1 MTRSPEAPR
10 PLRRAVIVALS
21 AFATL
26 FVLLVWRDLREAWV
40 SPGYEKYIAAS
51 LCVYWGMWPLWPV
64 TGWLLWM
71 TAGLLRQRRMV
82 ASAFT
87 AVALSLCATLVW
99 ARFIEP
105 NQLVVRETT
114 LGSQCG
120 VRVALVS
127 DIHMGLF
134 MREHDLQRLVERL
147 NALPVD
153 AVLVAGDWT
162 YQPPRDL
169 ARTFAPWAQLKH
181 PTFAVL
187 GNHDEEMPGPPITLA
202 LREALIAV
210 GVKLIDGEEIPL
222 GHCEL
227 MGAGDLYAGSAET
240 DISHLRLDKPTQ
252 PVERRVLL
260 THNPDVVTRL
270 PAGMASLVLAGHT
283 HGGQMRVPFL
293 TQRMLRRAT
302 RGAFDQG
309 LYTFADVRMFITP
322 GVGFS
327 ILPLRFLVPPSI
339 DVLVL

>member
-1 MTRSPEAPR
+1 MTRAPQAPR
-10 PLRRAVIVALS
+10 PLRRAAIVVLS

-26 FVLLVWRDLREAWV
+26 FVLLVWNDLRDTWV
-40 SPGYEKYIAAS
+40 SSGYEKYIVAS
-51 LCVYWGMWPLWPV
+51 LCVYWGMWALWPM
-64 TGWLLWM
+64 TAWLLW
-71 TAGLLRQRRMV
+71 TAASLFRQRRLWSG
-82 ASAFT
+82 AIT
-87 AVALSLCATLVW
+87 GLALSLFAALTW

-105 NQLVVRETT
+105 NHLVVRETT
-114 LGSQCG
+114 LASQCG

-134 MREHDLQRLVERL
+134 MREADLRRLIERL

-169 ARTFAPWAQLKH
+169 NRTFAPWAQLKH
-181 PTFAVL
+181 PSFAVL
-187 GNHDEEMPGPPITLA
+187 GNHDEEMPGPPVTLA
-202 LREALIAV
+202 LREALIAT

-222 GHCEL
+222 GHCAL
-227 MGAGDLYAGSAET
+227 MGAGDLYAGAAET

-252 PVERRVLL
+252 PVERRVML

-283 HGGQMRVPFL
+283 HGGQMRVPYL

-309 LYTFADVRMFITP
+309 LYTFPDVRMFITP

-327 ILPLRFLVPPSI
+327 ILPMRFLVPPTI
-339 DVLVL
+339 DVLAL